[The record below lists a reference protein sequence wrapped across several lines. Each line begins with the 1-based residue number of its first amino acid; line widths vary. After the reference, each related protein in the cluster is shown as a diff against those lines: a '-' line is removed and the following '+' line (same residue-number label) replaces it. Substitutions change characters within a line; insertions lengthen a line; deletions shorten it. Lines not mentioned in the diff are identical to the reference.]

1 MKSKKVE
8 NRYPIKL
15 SKYSSHS
22 KIARFLNSET
32 KLNESISIL
41 DIGCS
46 KGELR
51 DLIKANSV
59 RYVGVEPF
67 REDFQSAQTKGLE
80 VINCSAEDAMTQI
93 KERFEFI
100 VFADVLEHL
109 QDPAAV
115 LESCHG
121 LLKPKGKIIISI
133 PNIAHFSTR
142 ATLLFGQ
149 WNYTDRGILDRTH
162 LRFFT
167 KKSFRAEIVD
177 CGFSTV
183 KFMSTPIPLEAL
195 FPRLNRYLF
204 HFLDNLMYLP
214 ILLNP
219 KIFGYQHLWIIT
231 SNREQSSV

>member
-1 MKSKKVE
+1 M
-8 NRYPIKL
+8 
-15 SKYSSHS
+15 
-22 KIARFLNSET
+22 
-32 KLNESISIL
+32 
-41 DIGCS
+41 
-46 KGELR
+46 
-51 DLIKANSV
+51 
-59 RYVGVEPF
+59 
-67 REDFQSAQTKGLE
+67 EDFQSAQTKGLE

-93 KERFEFI
+93 REKFEFI

-109 QDPAAV
+109 QDPGAV

-149 WNYTDRGILDRTH
+149 WNYTDRGILDRIH

-195 FPRLNRYLF
+195 FPRLNRHLF

-231 SNREQSSV
+231 SNREQPSV

>member
-1 MKSKKVE
+1 MKHKKAE

-22 KIARFLNSET
+22 KIARFLNSEI
-32 KLNESISIL
+32 KLDESVSIL

-51 DLIKANSV
+51 DLIKADSV
-59 RYVGVEPF
+59 RYLGVEPF
-67 REDFQSAQTKGLE
+67 MEDFQCAQTKGLQ
-80 VINCSAEDAMTQI
+80 VINCSAEDAVIQI
-93 KERFEFI
+93 KEKFEFI
-100 VFADVLEHL
+100 VFADVLEPL
-109 QDPAAV
+109 QDPGAV
-115 LESCHG
+115 LESCHE
-121 LLKPKGKIIISI
+121 LLKSNGKIIISI
-133 PNIAHFSTR
+133 PNIAHFPTR
-142 ATLLFGQ
+142 LTLLFGQ

-183 KFMSTPIPLEAL
+183 KFLSTPIPLEAL
-195 FPRLNRYLF
+195 FPHLNRHLF

-214 ILLNP
+214 TLLYP
-219 KIFGYQHLWIIT
+219 KIFGYQHIWIIT
-231 SNREQSSV
+231 PNREQSSV